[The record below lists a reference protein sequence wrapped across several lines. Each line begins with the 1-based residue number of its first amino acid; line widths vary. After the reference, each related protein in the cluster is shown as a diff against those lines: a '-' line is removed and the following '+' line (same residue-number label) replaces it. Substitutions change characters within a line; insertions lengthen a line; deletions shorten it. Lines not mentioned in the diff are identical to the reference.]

1 MKIAVV
7 AGPAP
12 GHAFPAASL
21 ATALQGRGHE
31 VLVVTGVSW
40 LPALE
45 RAGLPAEH
53 LPLLKADP
61 RDAIFGFRLYGRAA
75 EQARPLADQLTA
87 AGVEAIVSD
96 TLTVAGAFAADLMGV
111 PWVELI
117 PHPLQDYSVGLPA
130 PGAGLQRGRN
140 PITKGRDA
148 MLRAMHRKGLRQ
160 GASERAEARSGLGL
174 TDGERMPNGRLVAT
188 LPGMEIARPDWPANT
203 VIVGPMEWDP
213 AEWTV
218 GNKDVPLP
226 PGDAPLVFVSAST
239 APTGATGLLEASLV
253 ACEMLGL
260 RLVSTQ
266 FDTHDGPLPEWAS
279 VGPGRQA
286 PALAAAAV
294 VVAGGGHGMLAKALI
309 RGLPQLVIPGGG
321 EQFDNARRLKRAGAA
336 IPILP
341 MRLSTAKATTAVA
354 RLVGDPRYRLAA
366 ERLGATARHLG
377 PDYAARMV
385 ERFLD
390 PAQRIRERPVRSRI
404 AA

>member
-1 MKIAVV
+1 LKIAVV

-21 ATALQGRGHE
+21 ATALQSRGHE

-40 LPALE
+40 LAALE

-87 AGVEAIVSD
+87 AGVEAIVAD
-96 TLTVAGAFAADLMGV
+96 TLTVAGAFAAQLMNV

-117 PHPLQDYSVGLPA
+117 PHPLQDYSIGLPA
-130 PGAGLQRGRN
+130 PGTGLRRGRN
-140 PITKGRDA
+140 PITQGRDA
-148 MLRAMHRKGLRQ
+148 MLRSMHRKGLRQ
-160 GASERAEARSGLGL
+160 GASERAEARAGLGL
-174 TDGERMPNGRLVAT
+174 PAGERLPSGRLVAT
-188 LPGMEIARPDWPANT
+188 LPGMEIARPDWPADT
-203 VIVGPMEWDP
+203 VVVGPMEWDP
-213 AEWTV
+213 AEFTA
-218 GNKDVPLP
+218 DHADLPLP
-226 PGDAPLVFVSAST
+226 PGDAPLLFCSAST
-239 APTGATGLLEASLV
+239 APSGATGLLEASLV

-266 FDTHDGPLPEWAS
+266 FDPYEGSLPAWAS

-286 PALAAAAV
+286 PALAAASV
-294 VVAGGGHGMLAKALI
+294 VVAGGGHGMVAKSLV
-309 RGLPQLVIPGGG
+309 RRLPQLVIPGGG
-321 EQFDNARRLKRAGAA
+321 EQFDNAMRLKRAGAA

-341 MRLSTAKATTAVA
+341 MRLTTAKATTAVA
-354 RLVGDPRYRLAA
+354 KLIGDPSYQQAA
-366 ERLGATARHLG
+366 ERIGATASHLG
-377 PDYAARMV
+377 PNYAARMV

-390 PAQRIRERPVRSRI
+390 PASLARPRPVRSSI